1 MGGIDTNLTDEE
13 ALKNFLLDIDCLNE
27 LQPWTGHF
35 NLFDVL
41 KISRTEI
48 RHSNV
53 LSWLLNPNENHGMG
67 DAFLKAVVQEMVVN
81 DTKGRYDVFQTLLW
95 IFIISLCTE
104 NGNILI
110 FFLYRIRIG
119 FSLRLKIKLERRNI
133 VISSKDTGKI
143 WKQPILIIKRC

>member
-53 LSWLLNPNENHGMG
+53 LSWLLN
-67 DAFLKAVVQEMVVN
+67 
-81 DTKGRYDVFQTLLW
+81 R
-95 IFIISLCTE
+95 
-104 NGNILI
+104 LI
-110 FFLYRIRIG
+110 FRLRT
-119 FSLRLKIKLERRNI
+119 LRLRRI
-133 VISSKDTGKI
+133 TK
-143 WKQPILIIKRC
+143 